1 MTRKL
6 TNTKVKGIISR
17 KTLGFSNKEIAERYN
32 ISVRRVKQLFKA
44 ARENN
49 NVPPKLKRP
58 GKTLKK
64 PTVKEKTLVLQSY
77 KRHKTCACYLE
88 KLINLPH
95 NKIHVIL
102 KEAGISLVE
111 PNKGKRRKWV
121 RYERE
126 HAFSLVHLDWHET
139 EDKKYI
145 IFVEDDAT
153 RAIIAFGEFESANL
167 ENTVFIMKK
176 AINFAKSYN
185 SKIRQALTDNGSVF
199 TTIRRDEDTSVNLL
213 NQGFEEL
220 LKKEKIEHVYTAV
233 HHPQTNGK
241 LERLFGTFERKKKE
255 FKSLKAFV
263 EWYNTLKPHI
273 SLDYDFPMEAL
284 KYKLREEE
292 LIGLVWEKMFEE
304 NIPIK
309 EEVI

>member
-44 ARENN
+44 AKENN
-49 NVPPKLKRP
+49 NIPPKLKRP
-58 GKTLKK
+58 GKMPKK
-64 PTVKEKTLVLQSY
+64 PGSEETALVLDAY
-77 KRHKTCACYLE
+77 RKRKVCACYLE

-102 KEAGISLVE
+102 KNAGISLSE

-176 AINFAKSYN
+176 AINFANSYN

-199 TTIRRDEDTSVNLL
+199 TTIRRDENWSVVPS
-213 NQGFEEL
+213 NQGFENL
-220 LKKEKIEHVYTAV
+220 LKKENIEHVYTAV

-241 LERLFGTFERKKKE
+241 LERLFGTYEQKKKY
-255 FKSLKAFV
+255 FKSLRLL
-263 EWYNTLKPHI
+263 W
-273 SLDYDFPMEAL
+273 
-284 KYKLREEE
+284 
-292 LIGLVWEKMFEE
+292 IG
-304 NIPIK
+304 ITR
-309 EEVI
+309 